1 MSENQ
6 TQQGEINEDNQPLPE
21 GDDLLEQ
28 IAQRRFESNDADTT
42 QPDSNTQA
50 RREEQAAA
58 AAQDRHLVDDLGN
71 TFVKAKVYG
80 EEREVPIAD
89 LLKNYQINEATET
102 KLAQAK
108 ALEHQYQQRLA
119 ELENQPAPRTET
131 VDATDKKAAFSRVF
145 DAWSNGEEL
154 PDEDIAKLFGN
165 TSQQQPVQ
173 IDPDI
178 IVEQVITKFQIKD
191 DLNYYREQYPEIAN
205 DPELDDKTAK
215 FLVKEVAQGKPFRE
229 ALIDSAE
236 QTRNWLRQKAGVA
249 VGDQKP
255 SQTSD
260 AAQKRA
266 NAQAN
271 LRNTPPSTAS
281 ARQPIS
287 APKQPSI
294 EEIRRQTINEMME
307 GN

>member
-1 MSENQ
+1 MSEPEAQ
-6 TQQGEINEDNQPLPE
+6 PGDTNEDNQPLQ

-42 QPDSNTQA
+42 QPDSTTQT
-50 RREEQAAA
+50 RREEQAAP

-71 TFVKAKVYG
+71 TFVQAEVFGVKQ
-80 EEREVPIAD
+80 EVPIAD
-89 LLKNYQINEATET
+89 LLKNWQMNEAAESR
-102 KLAQAK
+102 LQHAK
-108 ALEHQYQQRLA
+108 DLERQYQQRLA
-119 ELENQPAPRTET
+119 ELENQPAPRHET
-131 VDATDKKAAFSRVF
+131 VDATDKKAALSQLF
-145 DAWSNGEEL
+145 DAWSNGDEL
-154 PDEDIAKLFGN
+154 DDNNIAKLFGN
-165 TSQQQPVQ
+165 TSQPQPVQ
-173 IDPDI
+173 VDPVAITHQVRQQMAIDDTLSRYQTDYADI
-178 IVEQVITKFQIKD
+178 
-191 DLNYYREQYPEIAN
+191 AA
-205 DPELDDKTAK
+205 DPFLDN
-215 FLVKEVAQGKPFRE
+215 VAASYLEAGMRQGKPFDS
-229 ALIDSAE
+229 ALIEAAE

-271 LRNTPPSTAS
+271 LRNTPTTTAS

-287 APKQPSI
+287 APKQPTI